1 MKFHKLQIPGS
12 LALAAFLVCSTGG
25 ALLVDSVA
33 PQAANAQDVDVGIFY
48 SNLAPHGQWF
58 FQADFGWVWHPARVG
73 PGWRPYTE
81 GQWLWSDE
89 FGWTWVSDEPWG
101 WATYHYGRWYF
112 DPYYGWSWVPGHTW
126 APAWVSWRVESGYIG
141 WAPLWPVYFDIH
153 PEYRW
158 DNWHHDHDWD
168 DRHRGRD
175 WDRWVFTRD
184 RDFTSDRVGRHQIS
198 DHRERDRIYSQSRDV
213 TQYDESHPERIGHS
227 IDRRTI
233 EQATGRPVRPVTI
246 EAADKP
252 HTRVDTRG
260 DRVQMFRPQVRETTD
275 KTPDRLGLA
284 KEPTPEARKRDTIRE
299 EKARL
304 DRVPESQKK
313 PSRTVPDESTAGKGG
328 PQPAAEEQAPGA
340 GSGADRHGGRPDNG
354 GPNAHGRQRPGME
367 DEQPVHGMEQGQPGN
382 RAEQPAQPEPREAKP
397 QHMRPDRAEQAQP
410 ERMKH
415 ERVQPE
421 EQPERVQPERVRP
434 EHVQPQHQQR
444 EAQPEQMQPQ
454 HQQREAQPQQ
464 MQQERMEQQQMRQ
477 ERMQQ
482 QQMQQERTQ
491 QQQMRQEQM
500 QHQRQPQ
507 AERPEYREPPQRHQ
521 QEVAPQGAVEHRGN
535 PAPPPHGPQGGAN
548 PHRGQGGQP
557 PADDSGQPPPPPH
570 GRH

>member
-1 MKFHKLQIPGS
+1 MKLPKLQISGS
-12 LALAAFLVCSTGG
+12 LALAALLGCSTGG
-25 ALLVDSVA
+25 ALVVDSVA
-33 PQAANAQDVDVGIFY
+33 PQAAIAQDVDEGFFY
-48 SNLAPHGQWF
+48 ANLAPHGQWF

-81 GQWLWSDE
+81 GQWVWADDY
-89 FGWTWVSDEPWG
+89 GWTWASEEPWG

-112 DPYYGWSWVPGHTW
+112 DPFYGWSWVPGRTW

-198 DHRERDRIYSQSRDV
+198 DRRERDRIYSQSRDV
-213 TQYDESHPERIGHS
+213 TQYDESHPERIGRS

-252 HTRVDTRG
+252 HTRDDTRG
-260 DRVQMFRPQVRETTD
+260 DRVQMFRPQVRETPD

-284 KEPTPEARKRDTIRE
+284 KEPTPEVRKRDTIRE

-304 DRVPESQKK
+304 DRVPENQKK
-313 PSRTVPDESTAGKGG
+313 PSRSVPDESTAGGKGA
-328 PQPAAEEQAPGA
+328 PAPAAEERAPGA
-340 GSGADRHGGRPDNG
+340 DGGADRHGGRPDKG
-354 GPNAHGRQRPGME
+354 GPNEHGRQRPGME
-367 DEQPVHGMEQGQPGN
+367 QAQPVPRTEQAQPVPRTEQEQPAN
-382 RAEQPAQPEPREAKP
+382 RAEQQTQPEPREAKP

-410 ERMKH
+410 ERMKQ
-415 ERVQPE
+415 ERVRPEQQPE
-421 EQPERVQPERVRP
+421 QAQPERVRP

-444 EAQPEQMQPQ
+444 EAQPQPMQ
-454 HQQREAQPQQ
+454 
-464 MQQERMEQQQMRQ
+464 Q

-482 QQMQQERTQ
+482 QQMQQERMQ
-491 QQQMRQEQM
+491 QQQMQQQQIQQERM
-500 QHQRQPQ
+500 QRQPQ

-521 QEVAPQGAVEHRGN
+521 QEVAPQAQPQERAPVEHRGN
-535 PAPPPHGPQGGAN
+535 PSPPPHGQQGGPN
-548 PHRGQGGQP
+548 PHRGPGGQP
-557 PADDSGQPPPPPH
+557 PADDSEQPPPPH